1 MFRQSLPS
9 TVGLIML
16 VLPGLEQ
23 PATAQIEQPVVPP
36 QFITAVDLEFLT
48 AFAEA
53 RGHKVEQSVN
63 RLNEAVVVASTQTEL
78 RYALVGMNCE
88 PPDSKNCSGIQ
99 MMMILA
105 PMGGPDLEEVNV
117 LNYNRA
123 AVSVWRS
130 PTDPDL
136 EAPPPP
142 EFGVNRYVILDYGI
156 TKQNLDVNM
165 GVFLQA
171 AQSVKDAIER

>member
-9 TVGLIML
+9 TVGLIMF

-23 PATAQIEQPVVPP
+23 LATAQIEQPVVPP

-88 PPDSKNCSGIQ
+88 PPDSKNCS
-99 MMMILA
+99 
-105 PMGGPDLEEVNV
+105 
-117 LNYNRA
+117 
-123 AVSVWRS
+123 
-130 PTDPDL
+130 
-136 EAPPPP
+136 
-142 EFGVNRYVILDYGI
+142 
-156 TKQNLDVNM
+156 
-165 GVFLQA
+165 
-171 AQSVKDAIER
+171 